1 MSERTRN
8 LAVSEITSNAVACFD
23 AVADDHWH
31 TAARTTSMFLRHAAQ
46 RRRTMRLASFAISI
60 LAVSTFTNAA
70 PRQNSS
76 SEQSAS
82 AGQQESIGDAAR
94 RAREQKKEEP
104 KPTKVWTND
113 DIPKTGESISII
125 GPPSEAAPT
134 ESSEAPKTEKKPEAV
149 APEEKAD
156 LQAKLDEAK
165 AHLAS
170 LKTDLDI
177 VQRKYVLDEQTYLS
191 NPNHDRD
198 TAGAQALG
206 EEKQQIADKQ
216 QQIADAQK
224 KVDDLQAQLARAGAS
239 ESK

>member
-1 MSERTRN
+1 MK
-8 LAVSEITSNAVACFD
+8 
-23 AVADDHWH
+23 
-31 TAARTTSMFLRHAAQ
+31 
-46 RRRTMRLASFAISI
+46 LASFAISI
-60 LAVSTFTNAA
+60 LAVSTLTSAA

-82 AGQQESIGDAAR
+82 AGQPESLGDAAR
-94 RAREQKKEEP
+94 HAREQKKEEP

-134 ESSEAPKTEKKPEAV
+134 ESSEAPKTEKKSEAV
-149 APEEKAD
+149 TVPPEEKAD

-198 TAGAQALG
+198 TAGAQALE
-206 EEKQQIADKQ
+206 EEKQKIADKQ